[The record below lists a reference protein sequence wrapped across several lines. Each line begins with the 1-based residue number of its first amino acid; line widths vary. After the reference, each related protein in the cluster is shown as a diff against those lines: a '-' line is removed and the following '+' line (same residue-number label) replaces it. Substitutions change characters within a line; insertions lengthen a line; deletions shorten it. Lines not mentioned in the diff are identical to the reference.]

1 MVRTSRFTPNERAD
15 IVLYGL
21 RDPKG
26 TSELCRKHDITP
38 LTYAR
43 WKKQYI
49 AGGLEALQP
58 GGRTNI
64 ELYEK
69 ENRKLKLVI
78 GELYVELEYLKKNTG
93 MGK

>member
-15 IVLYGL
+15 IILSGL
-21 RDPKG
+21 RDPRSI
-26 TSELCRKHDITP
+26 SELCRKHDIKP

-43 WKKQYI
+43 WKKQYL

-64 ELYEK
+64 EQYEK

-78 GELYVELEYLKKNTG
+78 GELYVELEYLKKNLG
-93 MGK
+93 IGK